1 MTAIP
6 QTARRVVV
14 TGVGMVTPLG
24 NNAQETWKSLL
35 AGQSGI
41 GPITRFDTTGFPVT
55 IGGEVKGFDPT
66 QWMDKKDVKKMDTFI
81 HYALAAARMAVED
94 SRLEITDENRNMVG
108 VYVGSG
114 IGGLPGIEYYHQALT
129 EGGPRKVSPFFIP
142 MVIINLASG
151 QIAIHLG
158 ASGPNSCAVSAC
170 ATGTHCI
177 GDAYHIVRRGD
188 ADVMIAGGAESAIS
202 DLAIAGFAAAKTLST
217 RNSDPE
223 KASRPFDRDRDGF
236 VLAEGAGVVV
246 LEEYEQAKSRGATIY
261 GEILGYGLTGDAY
274 HITSPPDDADG
285 AVRCMNMAIR
295 NAGISKEQIT
305 HINAHATSTFA
316 DRLETLAI
324 KRVFGEHAG
333 KIAVSGTKSMTG
345 HLLGGAGG
353 METIFAILALR
364 DGMVPPTINIEN
376 PDPECDLDYVRDGAR
391 PMRITAALKNSFGFG
406 GTNASLVIGKTDLS

>member
-246 LEEYEQAKSRGATIY
+246 LEEYEQAKARGATIY

>member
-1 MTAIP
+1 MTGAHQP
-6 QTARRVVV
+6 ARRVVV
-14 TGVGMVTPLG
+14 TGLGMVTPLG
-24 NNAQETWKSLL
+24 NNVQDTWDSLL
-35 AGQSGI
+35 AGRSGI
-41 GPITRFDTTGFPVT
+41 GPITRFDTTGYPVR

-81 HYALAAARMAVED
+81 QYALAAARMALAD
-94 SRLEITDENRNMVG
+94 SRLDITDQNRNMVG

-114 IGGLPGIEYYHQALT
+114 IGGLPGIELYHQALM

-177 GDAYHIVRRGD
+177 GDAYHIIRRGD
-188 ADVMIAGGAESAIS
+188 ADVMLAGGAESAMS
-202 DLAIAGFAAAKTLST
+202 DLTVAGFAAARALSS
-217 RNSDPE
+217 RNDDPE
-223 KASRPFDRDRDGF
+223 RASRPFDRDRDGF

-246 LEEYEQAKSRGATIY
+246 LEEYEQAKARGARIY

-285 AVRCMNMAIR
+285 AVRCMEMAIR
-295 NAGISKEQIT
+295 NAGIPKEQIT

-316 DRLETLAI
+316 DKLETLAV
-324 KRVFGEHAG
+324 KRVFGEHSKKMA
-333 KIAVSGTKSMTG
+333 ISGTKSMTG

-353 METIFAILALR
+353 IETIFTLLALHE
-364 DGMVPPTINIEN
+364 GVVPPTINIEN
-376 PDPECDLDYVRDGAR
+376 PDPDCDLDYVREGAR
-391 PMRITAALKNSFGFG
+391 PMRIMAALKNSFGFG
-406 GTNASLVIGKTDLS
+406 GTNASLVIGKADLS

>member
-6 QTARRVVV
+6 QMARRVVV

-246 LEEYEQAKSRGATIY
+246 LEEYEQAKARGATIY

>member
-1 MTAIP
+1 MTEFH

-24 NNAQETWKSLL
+24 NNAQETWKGLL

-94 SRLEITDENRNMVG
+94 SRLVINDDNRNMVG

-114 IGGLPGIEYYHQALT
+114 IGGLPGIENYHQALI

-188 ADVMIAGGAESAIS
+188 ADVMIAGGAESAMS
-202 DLAIAGFAAAKTLST
+202 DLSVAGFAAAKTLST

-236 VLAEGAGVVV
+236 VLSEGAGVVV
-246 LEEYEQAKSRGATIY
+246 LEAYEHAKARGAKIY

-274 HITSPPDDADG
+274 HITSPPENADG

-295 NAGISKEQIT
+295 HAGIAKEQIT

-316 DRLETLAI
+316 DKLETLAI
-324 KRVFGEHAG
+324 KKVFGDHASR
-333 KIAVSGTKSMTG
+333 IAISGTKSMTG

-353 METIFAILALR
+353 IETIFTLLALR
-364 DGMVPPTINIEN
+364 DGIAPPTINLEN
-376 PDPECDLDYVRDGAR
+376 SDPECDLDYVREGSR
-391 PMRITAALKNSFGFG
+391 PIKITAALKNSFGFG
-406 GTNASLVIGKTDLS
+406 GTNASLVIGKVDLS

>member
-1 MTAIP
+1 MTEFP

-24 NNAQETWKSLL
+24 NNAQETWKGLL

-94 SRLEITDENRNMVG
+94 SRLDINDDNRNMVG

-114 IGGLPGIEYYHQALT
+114 IGGLPGIENYHQALI

-188 ADVMIAGGAESAIS
+188 ADVMIAGGAESAMS
-202 DLAIAGFAAAKTLST
+202 DLSVAGFAAAKTLST

-236 VLAEGAGVVV
+236 VLAEGSGIVV
-246 LEEYEQAKSRGATIY
+246 LEEYEHAKARGAKIY

-274 HITSPPDDADG
+274 HITSPPENADG
-285 AVRCMNMAIR
+285 AVRCMNMALR
-295 NAGISKEQIT
+295 NAGIAKEQIT

-316 DRLETLAI
+316 DKLETLAI
-324 KRVFGEHAG
+324 KKVFGDHASR
-333 KIAVSGTKSMTG
+333 IAISGTKSMTG

-353 METIFAILALR
+353 IETIFTLLALR
-364 DGMVPPTINIEN
+364 DGIAPPTINLEN
-376 PDPECDLDYVRDGAR
+376 SDPECDLDYVREGSR
-391 PMRITAALKNSFGFG
+391 PIKITAALKNSFGFG
-406 GTNASLVIGKTDLS
+406 GTNASLVIGKVDLS